1 MKLDQVRVVAK
12 SLGVNPG
19 KLAKAELIKS
29 IQLAEG
35 NFDCFASA
43 MNGECNQMSCVWRDD
58 CFESAR
64 RGVSS

>member
-12 SLGVNPG
+12 SLGIHPG
-19 KLAKAELIKS
+19 KLPKAELIKS

-43 MNGECNQMSCVWRDD
+43 SNGVCSQMDCIWRED
-58 CFESAR
+58 CFDSAHK
-64 RGVSS
+64 GLQS

>member
-43 MNGECNQMSCVWRDD
+43 MNGACNQMGCVWRED
-58 CFESAR
+58 CFDTAR
-64 RGVSS
+64 KGFQS